1 MKNIQQT
8 EKVIQEC
15 DRMGL
20 VQALT
25 ILHEFRDYIVSKGG
39 SQSELVLALNE
50 IFVWIDDMVI
60 LLNKFGGDKNEN
72 V

>member
-39 SQSELVLALNE
+39 SQSELVLALNG

>member
-1 MKNIQQT
+1 MKNIEQT

-20 VQALT
+20 VQALY
-25 ILHEFRDYIVSKGG
+25 ILHDFRDSLVSKDGL
-39 SQSELVLALNE
+39 QSELVLALTE

-60 LLNKFGGDKNEN
+60 LLKKFGGDKNEN